1 MFGRRVVDR
10 SSVPGMDW
18 VQDMT
23 ARWIRILGATD
34 DVTTPVDRA
43 VQQIS
48 ALGETSGLGRKQRK
62 AAEASAATALSRQ
75 LVAGVIVSDLMIG
88 RLCLISGQT
97 REQVLD
103 QMSGDLPR
111 QMQDQQLRA
120 LQAELSRGWESP
132 RDEGPTYAGL
142 GARVEQLLKLAEN
155 QATALVEQAR
165 AEAAEIRASAGTP
178 QACPKCGS
186 QTCA

>member
-10 SSVPGMDW
+10 SSVLGMDW

-23 ARWIRILGATD
+23 ARWIRILSATD

-48 ALGETSGLGRKQRK
+48 ALGETSGRGRKQRK
-62 AAEASAATALSRQ
+62 MAEASAATALSRQ
-75 LVAGVIVSDLMIG
+75 LVAGVIVSDLMIS
-88 RLCLISGQT
+88 RLCSLSGQT

-120 LQAELSRGWESP
+120 LRSELSRGWESP
-132 RDEGPTYAGL
+132 REEGPTYAGL
-142 GARVEQLLKLAEN
+142 GGRVEQLVRLAEGAA
-155 QATALVEQAR
+155 ATLIKEAH

-178 QACPKCGS
+178 QPCPKCGS
-186 QTCA
+186 TG